1 MIPAPLAGLMR
12 WPASAPALAWPGGTL
27 DYGELRAR
35 VDTLAGHAAALG
47 APDSPLA
54 ILSASRV
61 NIALGVLAALRLG
74 RPALPLDPARPDLG
88 ACLAACAPGG
98 ALGKEAFGAPG
109 VPAMQ
114 PRSGTTASADAERP
128 GDGTAL
134 LVATSGTAGTSR
146 VAMLSAAALD
156 AHVRASAAA
165 LPALASGD
173 RWLVCLPMGTIG
185 ALAALWRT
193 LAGGACLA
201 LLERFDPGDARR
213 FMAEGASHVS
223 IVPAM
228 LGPLAEAV
236 APPPRGLR
244 CLLSGGGPLSAQTAG
259 LALGRGWPLWNA
271 WGMTESASHIAAGPV
286 DREWRAGIVGKP
298 VPGAELTITAAGRVV
313 VAGPMLMSGYASH
326 GSTPGEGLDADGRF
340 TSSDLGELLPD
351 GRLRLFGRA
360 DDIIVTGGVNIH
372 PQAVE
377 EIFAGCAGAGDVAV
391 TGRPDA
397 RWGQVLVA
405 LYTGAASPTTVDA
418 WARSRLPS
426 STRPREYLKVAV
438 LPRNAMGK
446 LLRAEL
452 GQLAAQVRAAEGH
465 QGEDATP

>member
-1 MIPAPLAGLMR
+1 MIPAPLAGLVR

-35 VDTLAGHAAALG
+35 VDTLAGQAAALG

-61 NIALGVLAALRLG
+61 NLALGVLAALRLG
-74 RPALPLDPARPDLG
+74 RPALPLDPARADLG
-88 ACLAACAPGG
+88 TCLAACTPGG
-98 ALGKEAFGAPG
+98 ILDDAAFDVPG
-109 VPAMQ
+109 VPGLKA
-114 PRSGTTASADAERP
+114 RSGADPGTRADRP
-128 GDGTAL
+128 AGSTAL
-134 LVATSGTAGTSR
+134 LVPTSGTAGRTR

-165 LPALASGD
+165 LPSLACGD

-193 LAGGACLA
+193 LTAGACLT
-201 LLERFDPGDARR
+201 LVERFDPAEARR

-223 IVPAM
+223 VVPAM

-244 CLLSGGGPLSAQTAG
+244 CVLSGGGPLSMQLAE

-286 DREWRAGIVGKP
+286 DEEWRAAIVGKP
-298 VPGAELTITAAGRVV
+298 VPGVELTITAAGQIV
-313 VAGPMLMSGYASH
+313 VAGPMLMSGYASD
-326 GSTPGEGLDADGRF
+326 GLTPGEGLDAEGRF
-340 TSSDLGELLPD
+340 ASSDLGELLPD
-351 GRLRLFGRA
+351 GRLRLFGRG
-360 DDIIVTGGVNIH
+360 DDIIVTGGVNVH

-391 TGRPDA
+391 AGRPDP

-405 LYTGAASPTTVDA
+405 VYTGVASPTTLDS

-426 STRPREYLKVAV
+426 STRPREYLQVAA

-452 GQLAAQVRAAEGH
+452 GQLVARARAARRD
-465 QGEDATP
+465 QGE